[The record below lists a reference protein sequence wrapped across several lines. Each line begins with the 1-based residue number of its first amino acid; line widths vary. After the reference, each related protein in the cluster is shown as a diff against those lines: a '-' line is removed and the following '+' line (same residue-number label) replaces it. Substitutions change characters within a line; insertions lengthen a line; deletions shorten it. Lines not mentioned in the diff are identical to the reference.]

1 MIRMMAGSNFENK
14 KILVISPFNIF
25 PPYWGGANRIY
36 NLVKHL
42 ANENKVTLLCN
53 NLKQLEN
60 ENIDCNVDQLVSSNP
75 NIKLHFVKS
84 LGKFSQIFN
93 PLLII
98 ESLKIIRN
106 EKTDVIIA
114 EFTWSG
120 LHAILLRLLTG
131 TPYILDEH
139 NVEFLRFKRMQR
151 GNRLAVFFLK
161 MYERVSC
168 RYASNVYCVSEV
180 DKMFL
185 HSELHVDTNKII
197 IVPNMVD
204 VSKFLPNTEKR
215 EIIRTKMGI
224 DNNTPF
230 ILFFGKLDYKPNL
243 EAVEIIHNR
252 ILQRVLDYIPN
263 AKFVIVGDNPP
274 IAFIHES
281 IIYTGLVEHIEHY
294 INASDVVICPLISGG
309 GTRIKILESLACG
322 KTVIS
327 TSIGAEGIVENNS
340 EKLKIVDDWIEFVHE
355 IVASISRK
363 NNSFN
368 KNCTYS
374 WEKDHQQSGGI

>member
-1 MIRMMAGSNFENK
+1 MAGCNFENK

-53 NLKQLEN
+53 DLKQLEN

-75 NIKLHFVKS
+75 NIKLSFVKS
-84 LGKFSQIFN
+84 IGIFSQIFN
-93 PLLII
+93 PFLLI

-106 EKTDVIIA
+106 EKLDIIIA

-139 NVEFLRFKRMQR
+139 NVEFLRFKRMRR
-151 GNRLAVFFLK
+151 GNRFTVFLLK
-161 MYERVSC
+161 VYERVSC
-168 RYASNVYCVSEV
+168 RYASNIYCVSEV

-185 HSELHVDTNKII
+185 HSELHVDNNKII

-204 VSKFLPNTEKR
+204 LDKFFPDTEKR
-215 EIIRTKMGI
+215 ELIRIKIGI
-224 DNNTPF
+224 DDNTPF

-243 EAVEIIHNR
+243 EAIEIIYKE
-252 ILQRVLDYIPN
+252 ILPKVLDFIPD

-274 IAFIHES
+274 TTFIHES
-281 IIYTGLVEHIEHY
+281 IIFTGLVEHIEDY

-309 GTRIKILESLACG
+309 GTRIKILESLACS
-322 KTVIS
+322 KTVVS
-327 TSIGAEGIVENNS
+327 TSIGAEGIVENG
-340 EKLKIVDDWIEFVHE
+340 KLIIIDAWVGFAEE
-355 IVASISRK
+355 IVNTLK
-363 NNSFN
+363 CMN
-368 KNCTYS
+368 K
-374 WEKDHQQSGGI
+374 I